1 MPDGVETRVKDG
13 AAWRIGSE
21 HDIQWI
27 SKGTRAGLQITA
39 AIPLGFTAYATLVH
53 PSEPEMPRDGR
64 QLRQERRQ
72 DLALVELLRQNTV
85 QQPWWLGYLDTGASD
100 IVFPDAPMVMLYSGW
115 PYVLIEAGPEQAAT
129 WRPAPG
135 AQSNWKSTELP
146 DLMFPEDHGWLV
158 STLWDDDW
166 SCIGGSE
173 ALIADLL
180 QDPVL
185 GPRARRVPIGQDA
198 TPPGHTAQ

>member
-1 MPDGVETRVKDG
+1 MPDVGQTRVKDG
-13 AAWRIGSE
+13 TAWRVGSE
-21 HDIQWI
+21 REIQWI
-27 SKGTRAGLQITA
+27 SDGTGTGRQITA
-39 AIPLGFTAYATLVH
+39 AIPPVFADYATLAH
-53 PSEPEMPRDGR
+53 PGEPEAPRDV
-64 QLRQERRQ
+64 RQEHHQ
-72 DLALVELLRQNTV
+72 DLALLELLRRHTP

-100 IVFPDAPMVMLYSGW
+100 IVFWDAPKVLLYTGW
-115 PYVLIEAGPEQAAT
+115 RYVLIEAGPEQAVT

-135 AQSNWKSTELP
+135 AQHNWKSTELP
-146 DLMFPEDHGWLV
+146 DLMFPEDHAWLV

-166 SCIGGSE
+166 SCLGGSD

-185 GPRARRVPIGQDA
+185 GLQARRVFIGQDA